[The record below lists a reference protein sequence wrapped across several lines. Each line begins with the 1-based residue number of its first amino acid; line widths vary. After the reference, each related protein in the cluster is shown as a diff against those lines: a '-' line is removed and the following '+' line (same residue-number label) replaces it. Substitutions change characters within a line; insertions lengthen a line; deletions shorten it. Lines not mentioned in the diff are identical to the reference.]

1 MLVRCAQLFSFD
13 CFLRAIYTS
22 PVKALSNQKYRDFQN
37 TFGDIGLITGDIQLN
52 QTASCLV
59 MTTEI
64 LKCMLYA
71 GSDVIN
77 DLQYAIFDEVHYIN
91 DAEV

>member
-1 MLVRCAQLFSFD
+1 LT

-91 DAEV
+91 DAEVTL